1 MKTALSATA
10 FPDVN
15 DLVYFARVI
24 EAGGFAAASRILGI
38 PKSRL
43 SRRVAELEAALDVRL
58 LQRTTRK
65 LSLTEIGAR
74 YLEHCKAVDAAALLA
89 YDIVTNARSNPSG
102 LLRVSAPV
110 ALADRQLAVVMPKF
124 LKQNPEVRVE
134 LIVTNARV
142 DLVAEGIDVALR
154 VRFANEQDP
163 QLVTRRL
170 YENETW
176 LVAAPALARRAGKL
190 ATPRALEALPTIG
203 FVQADHSVEWS
214 FIHAQHGELNV
225 RTIPVYAADSIVAQH
240 SATLA
245 GIGCACLPALFV
257 EAEVKRG
264 ALKRLLPDWKLPVN
278 IAHAVYPTRKGLS
291 PAVRAFVDFIAH
303 ALPVSAH

>member
-1 MKTALSATA
+1 MSKTIVL
-10 FPDVN
+10 PDVN

-24 EAGGFAAASRILGI
+24 EAGGFAAASRVLGI

-89 YDIVTNARSNPSG
+89 HDIVTNARSTPSG
-102 LLRVSAPV
+102 LLRISAPV
-110 ALADRQLAVVMPKF
+110 AVADRQLAPVMPKF
-124 LKQNPEVRVE
+124 LKQYPEVRVE

-142 DLVAEGIDVALR
+142 DLIAESIDVALR

-176 LVAAPALARRAGKL
+176 LVATPALARRVGKL
-190 ATPRALEALPTIG
+190 ATPQTLEALPTIG

-214 FIHAQHGELNV
+214 FIHAQHGSVTV
-225 RTIPVYAADSIVAQH
+225 RTTPAYAADSIVAQH
-240 SATLA
+240 CATLA

-257 EAEVKRG
+257 EGEVKSG
-264 ALKRLLPDWKLPVN
+264 ALKRLLPEWKLPVN

-291 PAVRAFVDFIAH
+291 PAVRAFVDFIARE
-303 ALPVSAH
+303 LPVTTR